1 MAINRNKL
9 SSEQKTNTANNILYA
24 LNNSPGHIELVL
36 TLTFQAD
43 QQLLEARERSVN
55 FVLGGIL
62 ELGTGFSGD
71 LSLGRGVIGGGGS
84 GLSGGGLGLGLGS
97 LGLDSLG
104 DWGWGLSLGGS
115 LDSGGLSCGRGLSDL
130 GLVDNGGGGGVV
142 DRGGVIH
149 GGGGG
154 LVG

>member
-71 LSLGRGVIGGGGS
+71 LSLGRGVIGGG
-84 GLSGGGLGLGLGS
+84 LGLGLGS

-104 DWGWGLSLGGS
+104 DWGGGLSLGGS

-130 GLVDNGGGGGVV
+130 GLVDHGGGGGVV

-149 GGGGG
+149 GGG
-154 LVG
+154 

>member
-43 QQLLEARERSVN
+43 QQLLEARGRSVN

-71 LSLGRGVIGGGGS
+71 LSLGRGVIGGD
-84 GLSGGGLGLGLGS
+84 GGG
-97 LGLDSLG
+97 
-104 DWGWGLSLGGS
+104 GLSLGGS

-130 GLVDNGGGGGVV
+130 GLVDHGGGGGVV